1 MTAKEILEQIESLK
15 SKKSA
20 AEGRVQ
26 LLTEQLSKYKTEHEK
41 LVNKCVTDHGCQPKE
56 LKSLI
61 TQKQNDLV
69 TKLEQIEEKLE
80 ELQGE

>member
-41 LVNKCVTDHGCQPKE
+41 LVNKCVEDYGCQPKE

-61 TQKQNDLV
+61 TQKQIDLE
-69 TKLEQIEEKLE
+69 TKLEKIKENLK
-80 ELQGE
+80 ELKGK

>member
-26 LLTEQLSKYKTEHEK
+26 LLTEQLSKYKTEH
-41 LVNKCVTDHGCQPKE
+41 
-56 LKSLI
+56 S
-61 TQKQNDLV
+61 
-69 TKLEQIEEKLE
+69 
-80 ELQGE
+80 